1 MEKISSLVKDIRQR
15 RAQAREN
22 GDIVQTVLI
31 IAIFVITVMFIGRGL
46 YDGLKAK
53 QAGNKTS
60 PSPAPAHAADP
71 TSAAPAATTHL
82 DIPITSVLTVLAIV
96 VVTVGVIMASI
107 WFYRKMAIAN
117 GASNANLDT
126 WKTLIAKHR
135 EIRANWASY
144 ELDAVKL
151 LDFPL
156 MTDMREPSTIALHK
170 ALKHALSLEPKDI
183 QAVKFVDAATS
194 PFSQAVND
202 LDVAFHTAE
211 AEARRVVW
219 GKFSAD
225 ERKRLAT
232 AKNLLSIAM
241 DSAASTSERQM
252 AYKRVLKEIEGLIHI
267 PEQTLLALEEK
278 HMLSLAA

>member
-22 GDIVQTVLI
+22 GDVVQTVMI
-31 IAIFVITVMFIGRGL
+31 IAIFVVIVVVIGKLL
-46 YDGLKAK
+46 YEAIKAK
-53 QAGNKTS
+53 QNGTS
-60 PSPAPAHAADP
+60 TATPKPSA
-71 TSAAPAATTHL
+71 SAPAAPVATTHI
-82 DIPITSVLTVLAIV
+82 DIPITSVLSVLAIV
-96 VVTVGVIMASI
+96 VAVVGLIMVSV
-107 WFYRKMAIAN
+107 WFFRKMAIAKGN
-117 GASNANLDT
+117 STANMDT

-135 EIRANWASY
+135 EIRTNWASY

-156 MTDMREPSTIALHK
+156 MTDMREPSTVALHK

-194 PFSQAVND
+194 PFSQAVSD

-211 AEARRVVW
+211 VEARRVVW
-219 GKFSAD
+219 GKFSPD

-232 AKNLLSIAM
+232 AKNLLHIAM
-241 DSAASTSERQM
+241 DSAASTAERQM

-267 PEQTLLALEEK
+267 PEQALLALEEK

>member
-1 MEKISSLVKDIRQR
+1 MEKTLKARTQKFLKN
-15 RAQAREN
+15 RAESREN

-31 IAIFVITVMFIGRGL
+31 IGIFVVIVGVVGSIL
-46 YDGLKAK
+46 YKAIAAK
-53 QAGNKTS
+53 KGAEVKSIKEATGST
-60 PSPAPAHAADP
+60 PTTPAPAP
-71 TSAAPAATTHL
+71 IE
-82 DIPITSVLTVLAIV
+82 IPISSVLAVLAIV
-96 VVTVGVIMASI
+96 VVAIGVIMASV
-107 WFYRKMAIAN
+107 WFFRKMAIAKGVSGVN
-117 GASNANLDT
+117 VDT

-144 ELDAVKL
+144 ELDAAKL

-156 MTDMREPSTIALHK
+156 MTDMREPATVALHK

-183 QAVKFVDAATS
+183 QSVKFIDAATS
-194 PFSQAVND
+194 PFSLAVND

-219 GKFSAD
+219 SRFSSD

-232 AKNLLSIAM
+232 AKNLLHIAM
-241 DSAASTSERQM
+241 DSAASPSERQM
-252 AYKRVLKEIEGLIHI
+252 AYKRVFKELEGLIHI
-267 PEQTLLALEEK
+267 PEQAILALEQN

>member
-1 MEKISSLVKDIRQR
+1 MEKTLKARIKTFLKN
-15 RAQAREN
+15 RAESREN

-31 IAIFVITVMFIGRGL
+31 ISVFVVIVGVVGSLMYKAIAAKKGDTVKSIKEATGS
-46 YDGLKAK
+46 
-53 QAGNKTS
+53 T
-60 PSPAPAHAADP
+60 PTTPAPAP
-71 TSAAPAATTHL
+71 IE
-82 DIPITSVLTVLAIV
+82 IPISSVLAVLAIV
-96 VVTVGVIMASI
+96 VVAIGVIMASI
-107 WFYRKMAIAN
+107 WFFRKMAIAKGVSSVN
-117 GASNANLDT
+117 VDT

-144 ELDAVKL
+144 ELDASKL

-156 MTDMREPSTIALHK
+156 MTDMREPATVALHK

-183 QAVKFVDAATS
+183 QSVKFVDAGTS
-194 PFSQAVND
+194 PFSLAVND

-219 GKFSAD
+219 SRFSSD

-241 DSAASTSERQM
+241 DSAASSFERQT
-252 AYKRVLKEIEGLIHI
+252 AYKRVFKELEGLIHI
-267 PEQTLLALEEK
+267 PEQAILALEKK